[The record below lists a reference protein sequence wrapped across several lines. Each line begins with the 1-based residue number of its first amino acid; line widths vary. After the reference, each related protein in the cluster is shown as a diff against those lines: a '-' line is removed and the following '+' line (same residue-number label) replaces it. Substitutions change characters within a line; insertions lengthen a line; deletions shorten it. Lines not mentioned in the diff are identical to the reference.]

1 MNKNSYDSGQNNQ
14 YNQYNNL
21 NKNKQSGN
29 YNLANR
35 NTNNINQ
42 VSHFSNIQGEFK
54 PKNYNGI
61 FITILTILYI
71 LFINKISEMLCSG
84 NTDDEG
90 RVSSYVMTVYFI
102 SIMGLVIGYVWI
114 VEQNNGNYVLRKSL
128 TYGGIT
134 MLLYTILNYW
144 EYLDDYA
151 KLIML
156 ALSISCI
163 VYYAY

>member
-1 MNKNSYDSGQNNQ
+1 MNKNSYNPRQNNQ
-14 YNQYNNL
+14 YNQYNQNNP
-21 NKNKQSGN
+21 NKPIVNSS
-29 YNLANR
+29 
-35 NTNNINQ
+35 NTRT
-42 VSHFSNIQGEFK
+42 EFK

-61 FITILTILYI
+61 FIALLTILYI
-71 LFINKISEMLCSG
+71 LFINKISEMLCSA

-90 RVSSYVMTVYFI
+90 KVSSYVMTVYFI
-102 SIMGLVIGYVWI
+102 SIMGLVIAYVWI
-114 VEQNNGNYVLRKSL
+114 TEQNNGNYVLRKSL